1 MIKKSI
7 MPNYLEDIIKKHEK
21 RDIFEDYESYYSDLV
36 NKDLYTDWLEK
47 NHSSKNKYQKHI
59 KPKKRLFKDT
69 ALGISAD
76 VDLEGNLRS
85 RLSTRLPGG
94 SYGGFTM
101 GQLVGVT
108 TGGPGAT
115 TGGVGVIVGFHR
127 HHDFPYAT
135 DGSSYISKRETLED
149 DGAAIRADVLM
160 GGVVHRVPL
169 PNLFA
174 DVERGA

>member
-7 MPNYLEDIIKKHEK
+7 MPSHLEDILRKHEK
-21 RDIFEDYESYYSDLV
+21 RDIFEDYESYYADLV

-47 NHSSKNKYQKHI
+47 NHSSMDKYQKYI

-108 TGGPGAT
+108 TGGPGVT

-127 HHDFPYAT
+127 QSRPLLPD
-135 DGSSYISKRETLED
+135 SSYISKRETLED